1 MNIIG
6 ECGKIFL
13 LKEGKVYVY
22 KRGEFREVPI
32 VDAPQFQKIGGG
44 DDEKDP

>member
-32 VDAPQFQKIGGG
+32 VRMSPTQKIGGG
-44 DDEKDP
+44 DDEKDD

>member
-13 LKEGKVYVY
+13 LKDGEVYVY
-22 KRGEFREVPI
+22 KKGSFVLVPI
-32 VDAPQFQKIGGG
+32 VGVPVAQKIGGG